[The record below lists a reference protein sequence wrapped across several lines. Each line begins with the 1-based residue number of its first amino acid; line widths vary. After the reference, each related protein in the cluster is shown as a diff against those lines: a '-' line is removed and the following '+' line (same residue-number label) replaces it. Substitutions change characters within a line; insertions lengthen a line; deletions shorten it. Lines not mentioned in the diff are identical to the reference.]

1 MRAPIKAGDI
11 VGKSVYSADGLTVKE
26 IPLIADRNIEKAGFI
41 KTLFDKI
48 ACKIMNLQIKQ

>member
-26 IPLIADRNIEKAGFI
+26 VPLIADRNIENAGFI